1 MANTRKSKPMLS
13 RVTDFDL
20 KLIRLFKTV
29 SEAGGFAAAES
40 ALGISRSAISIH
52 MSDLEK
58 RLGMRLC
65 QRGRGGFSLTDE
77 GAEVLRAADA
87 MLAAIENFR
96 TDVNGINDEL
106 RGELNIG
113 IMNNMVTQ
121 PQMRMTNALA
131 KLRSLGSGVQ
141 VNISMTTPSEIE
153 KGVLDGRFHIGAV
166 PVLTPTSGLDYQV
179 LYEERSCLY
188 CSEGHA
194 LFDHADSVE
203 PEALVDFDAVIPA
216 YRVPN
221 DAMTLNQN
229 LKQAATASDREG
241 IAFLVLTGK
250 YIGYLPDHYAEQWV
264 ATGRM
269 RAIRPQHCSYQSE
282 LATITRQGRRPNLVL
297 EAFLEAL

>member
-166 PVLTPTSGLDYQV
+166 PVLAPTSGLDYQV

-188 CSEGHA
+188 CSEGHV
-194 LFDHADSVE
+194 LFDHAESVE

-216 YRVPN
+216 YRLPN

-269 RAIRPQHCSYQSE
+269 RAIRPEHCSYQSE